1 MRDTMDDG
9 LQNGD
14 SLKNHLF
21 DGMDVDPNFLKA
33 YGKQLDE
40 YADNIQKAGKNA
52 KTSEIDI
59 NGFNESLVRSGQEAV
74 KTTTFMQD
82 IGNGLKSFGKTALSM
97 VGNSVLD
104 MAIGTGLQ
112 FVISGISDF
121 IHREEIAI
129 EKGQKAQSTISDTF
143 NTFSSGKSTISNL
156 GKSFS
161 SSTDQINTTSDAIN
175 HVAQRYTELSKGV
188 DSKTNKNV
196 SLSSEDYQNYL
207 DLSNQLA
214 QLYPRLQSSTDSQ
227 GNAILD
233 LGNDAKSATRS
244 IQELY
249 NAQMLSSN
257 VKIGAELQDALKG
270 TSTQIKQY
278 NEEIDKYDKQSKK
291 AEESAKSFASVQN
304 QFKLPEAD
312 DDYKTYFEV
321 DSDKFDV
328 SAKYCY
334 AAHESRLHQNDRCK
348 RFTLCLVLT
357 VRFRSLAPWGKLF
370 QLFI

>member
-1 MRDTMDDG
+1 MDDG

-143 NTFSSGKSTISNL
+143 NTFSSGKSTISTL
-156 GKSFS
+156 GNSFNKSTNEIN
-161 SSTDQINTTSDAIN
+161 STSEAIES
-175 HVAQRYTELSKGV
+175 VAQRYTELSKGV
-188 DSKTNKNV
+188 DSKTNKNIG
-196 SLSSEDYQNYL
+196 LSSEDYQSYL

-233 LGNDAKSATRS
+233 LGNDAKSAARS